1 MKDKFIP
8 ILSVCTALFAIF
20 YAGYVYQ
27 VTQSISLVTIV
38 LLIAGLA
45 PAIHTAWNY
54 VKIKLEE
61 YAARELIGKAS
72 TVTAASA
79 IIIFFFI

>member
-8 ILSVCTALFAIF
+8 ILSVCTALFAIL

-45 PAIHTAWNY
+45 PVFNRENDLLNSLFTAITA
-54 VKIKLEE
+54 V
-61 YAARELIGKAS
+61 LIA
-72 TVTAASA
+72 TPFA
-79 IIIFFFI
+79 IFNISFHNF

>member
-8 ILSVCTALFAIF
+8 ILSVCTALFTIL

-27 VTQSISLVTIV
+27 ITQDISLVTIF

-45 PAIHTAWNY
+45 PVIHTAWNY

-61 YAARELIGKAS
+61 YERRHFKQHYHC
-72 TVTAASA
+72 
-79 IIIFFFI
+79 